1 MIIAEMTTLAHLAFS
16 HISTDATGETAQYI
30 AKQSN
35 EGRCRMQ
42 SAYSLGLGVMGAV
55 DELRIMVKQCSVENW
70 DGYGAAPV
78 TLETFRQAKKVL
90 EALPLGT
97 IAPTVGAE
105 PDGHITLEW
114 YKTPRRT
121 LSVSISPQGELHYA
135 ALLGQKKRYGTEPFW
150 GEVPDVV
157 MDIIRQVET

>member
-1 MIIAEMTTLAHLAFS
+1 MMLEMITSAHFALS
-16 HISTDATGETAQYI
+16 HISTRATSETAQYI
-30 AKQSN
+30 AEQSN
-35 EGRCRMQ
+35 EGRRRMQ
-42 SAYSLGLGVMGAV
+42 SAYSLGLGVMGNF
-55 DELRIMVKQCSVENW
+55 DELYKMIKQCGVENW

-78 TLETFRQAKKVL
+78 TLKTFQQAINVL

-105 PDGHITLEW
+105 PDGYITLEW

-121 LSVSISPQGELHYA
+121 LSVSISPEGELHYA

-150 GEVPDVV
+150 GEVPDVI

>member
-1 MIIAEMTTLAHLAFS
+1 MIAEMITSAHLAFS
-16 HISTDATGETAQYI
+16 RISTDATGETAQYI
-30 AKQSN
+30 AKQLN
-35 EGRCRMQ
+35 EGRRSMQ
-42 SAYSLGLGVMGAV
+42 SAHSLGLGVMGAV
-55 DELRIMVKQCSVENW
+55 DALCEMVKQCDVENW

-78 TLETFRQAKKVL
+78 TTKTFQQAINVL

-97 IAPTVGAE
+97 SAPAVGSE

-114 YKTPRRT
+114 HKTPRRT
-121 LSVSISPQGELHYA
+121 LSVSISPEGELHYA

-150 GEVPDVV
+150 GEVPDVI